1 MMVLV
6 TGGAASGKSEYAERL
21 VCGELPGA
29 AEAPAAEGPRIYV
42 AAMQPFGSEAEERIR
57 KHRAAREHRGFRTVE
72 RFTDL
77 SGLRVPPGSRVL
89 LEDLG
94 NLTANEMFSP
104 VGTADPG
111 ETADAVVRGL
121 LQLKEQCGLLV
132 AVTNEIF
139 SGGSGYPA
147 ETMHYMRVLGEVNRR
162 AAAAADRVTEVVCGI
177 PVQRRPDPDEGN
189 VPYGGNGADCGPEPE
204 NRKQENR
211 KMILITGP
219 LCSGKRRMA
228 ERLLKEYRAAEPHAE
243 NVYAGEVQSLAEK
256 AGSPAELEALA
267 DRLAGFFVV
276 TASETGCGVIPA
288 DRAEREKREKE
299 GRLCCLL
306 AERASAVIRM
316 CCGIPSVLKGRV
328 P

>member
-1 MMVLV
+1 MP
-6 TGGAASGKSEYAERL
+6 
-21 VCGELPGA
+21 C
-29 AEAPAAEGPRIYV
+29 
-42 AAMQPFGSEAEERIR
+42 
-57 KHRAAREHRGFRTVE
+57 
-72 RFTDL
+72 
-77 SGLRVPPGSRVL
+77 
-89 LEDLG
+89 
-94 NLTANEMFSP
+94 
-104 VGTADPG
+104 
-111 ETADAVVRGL
+111 
-121 LQLKEQCGLLV
+121 
-132 AVTNEIF
+132 
-139 SGGSGYPA
+139 
-147 ETMHYMRVLGEVNRR
+147 RR

-256 AGSPAELEALA
+256 AGSPAELEDLA
-267 DRLAGFFVV
+267 DRLAGFLVV

>member
-21 VCGELPGA
+21 VCGEVPETA
-29 AEAPAAEGPRIYV
+29 VVSQAEGPRIYV
-42 AAMQPFGSEAEERIR
+42 ASMQPFGSEAKERIR

-77 SGLRVPPGSRVL
+77 SGLCVPPGSRVL

-94 NLTANEMFSP
+94 NLTANEMFSSR
-104 VGTADPG
+104 GTADPG
-111 ETADAVVRGL
+111 EAADAVARGIL
-121 LQLKEQCGLLV
+121 RLKKQCGLLV

-139 SGGSGYPA
+139 SGGCGYPP
-147 ETMHYMRVLGEVNRR
+147 ETLQYLRALAEVNRR
-162 AAAAADRVTEVVCGI
+162 AAKAADQVTEVVCGI
-177 PVQRRPDPDEGN
+177 PVKRKPDLA
-189 VPYGGNGADCGPEPE
+189 GGNGPDYGPEPE
-204 NRKQENR
+204 NRGQESR
-211 KMILITGP
+211 GMILITGP

-228 ERLLKEYRAAEPHAE
+228 ERLLEKHRAEDAPAGTEYAAE
-243 NVYAGEVQSLAEK
+243 VQKMAEK
-256 AGSPAELEALA
+256 AGSREELEALA
-267 DRLAGFFVV
+267 DHLAGFLVV

-306 AERASAVIRM
+306 AERASTVIRM